1 MNRQLRGFTLIE
13 LMIVV
18 VIISILAAIGY
29 PSYLQFVNKSRRS
42 DAQAVLLETSQRLE
56 RCYSMH
62 NKYDDAGC
70 AVALPL
76 NSPEGY
82 YTVTGVINSNSF
94 TLTATPTAGGPQVND
109 GDCTTLSIN
118 QLNQKTA
125 TGADAGSC
133 W

>member
-1 MNRQLRGFTLIE
+1 MNRQARGFTLIE

-18 VIISILAAIGY
+18 VIVSILAAIGY